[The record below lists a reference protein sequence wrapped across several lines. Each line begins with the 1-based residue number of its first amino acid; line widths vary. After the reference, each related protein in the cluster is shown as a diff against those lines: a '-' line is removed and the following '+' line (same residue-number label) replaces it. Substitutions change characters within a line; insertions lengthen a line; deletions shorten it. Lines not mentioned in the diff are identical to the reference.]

1 MQPSAASPER
11 CLSAA
16 GGLESSLPILQI
28 PHRVDQAVIF
38 FFFFLFTLV
47 QAGHGPVQMHLSLT
61 VLEKGFL
68 RCFSLGK

>member
-1 MQPSAASPER
+1 MQPSAAPPER

-16 GGLESSLPILQI
+16 GGLESSLPILPI
-28 PHRVDQAVIF
+28 PHWCGSSSD

-68 RCFSLGK
+68 HCFSLGK